1 MKKFACPICNQS
13 DLVKEN
19 DLFVCQGC
27 GTKYS
32 VEEVKRVLFE
42 TENTYEAPVIP
53 VTALTSQSNEER
65 VLARSV
71 SSTKS
76 IAEWKKK
83 YIQSRFIC
91 ALLPLIIPIVT
102 IINPVL
108 LFGYSF
114 EAVSEYIY
122 EELSGFEAV
131 GFWGCILLSVILLFW
146 AISSISKADEEANPA
161 QITAKKEN
169 ITVTNLKIYGSTE
182 TGEFS
187 VPCSKIKNTYIERLS
202 GVSSVKFT
210 QEVLC
215 IVCENKVLRF
225 EFFENNSEISNA
237 IKTVIPKDAVSEAV
251 YSIKILD
258 YAYYRS
264 AMKAVIKITQM
275 DLHHAQK
282 FLKLDNLPQIIAEN
296 ISKDKAEE
304 YARILEEFEVKFEIF
319 QS

>member
-1 MKKFACPICNQS
+1 MKKFACPICDQS
-13 DLVKEN
+13 NLVKEN

-42 TENTYEAPVIP
+42 TESTYEAPVIP
-53 VTALTSQSNEER
+53 VTALTSQPNEER

-71 SSTKS
+71 SSTNS

-83 YIQSRFIC
+83 YIQNRFIC
-91 ALLPLIIPIVT
+91 ALLPLTAPIGAFFS
-102 IINPVL
+102 L
-108 LFGYSF
+108 LIDGYTF
-114 EAVSEYIY
+114 EYVFEYIY
-122 EELSGFEAV
+122 EELEGFTAFL
-131 GFWGCILLSVILLFW
+131 FWSCILLSVILLFW
-146 AISSISKADEEANPA
+146 AISSISKADEKANPA

-169 ITVTNLKIYGSTE
+169 ITVTSLKIYGSTG

-187 VPCSKIKNTYIERLS
+187 VPCSEIKNTYIERLS

-210 QEVLC
+210 QETLC
-215 IVCENKVLRF
+215 VICENEVLRF

-258 YAYYRS
+258 YAYHLS
-264 AMKAVIKITQM
+264 AMKAVTKITQM
-275 DLHHAQK
+275 DPHHAQK

-296 ISKDKAEE
+296 ISKGKAEE
-304 YARILEEFEVKFEIF
+304 YARILEEFEVKFEMF